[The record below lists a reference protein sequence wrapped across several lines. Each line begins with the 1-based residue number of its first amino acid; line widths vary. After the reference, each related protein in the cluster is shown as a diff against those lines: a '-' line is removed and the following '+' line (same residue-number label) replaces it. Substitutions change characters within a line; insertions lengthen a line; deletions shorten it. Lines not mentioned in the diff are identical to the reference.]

1 MMSATM
7 KTPNKTF
14 AAVLALGVIFEHSIA
29 TAAIVVP
36 GANGTDGA
44 LVVTENTTIDLSQA
58 VTGVWDSNN
67 SANQGKGTY
76 DPEKWAVVFKYS
88 SVSIRSNA
96 TVTFK
101 NHPSRAPVVWLVNG
115 NVEIGG
121 TVNLDGQNGQPAPT
135 LSEPGPG
142 GFRGASTPVPAE
154 GIRSGAGF
162 GVGGGSHGF
171 SPNGNTTTTRPG
183 SYGTAGDG
191 VGPGA
196 IYGNP
201 EIVPLIGGSGGGATS
216 YGLWAGGGGAGGGA
230 ILISASGSVALNGS
244 IRANGGNG
252 SRDDG
257 PSGSWPGEGGSGGA
271 IRIVAD
277 TLQGLGEIQ
286 CRGGIAPGLISY
298 AGLGRIRLE
307 TTATTGSIQPS
318 PDPSVETL
326 TDGSTALLWPPAG
339 SPEVR
344 IVSVGGQSA
353 PADPR
358 ASFGT
363 FGADV
368 SLPLVTNTPVMVET
382 RNIEQLSVVK
392 VRGTPRSNGNFTEV
406 DATLSSVVSEVPLVL
421 RWSANL
427 PVQAGYAAVQV
438 RVIRP

>member
-1 MMSATM
+1 M
-7 KTPNKTF
+7 KSNIGF
-14 AAVLALGVIFEHSIA
+14 LNSVLVSMTLLVGGALN
-29 TAAIVVP
+29 AAIIVP
-36 GANGTDGA
+36 GANNTDGA

-58 VTGVWDSNN
+58 VTGSWDSDN
-67 SANQGKGTY
+67 SSNAGKGTY
-76 DPEKWAVVFKYS
+76 DPQKWAVVFKYS
-88 SVSIRSNA
+88 SVSVA
-96 TVTFK
+96 AGAVVTFK

-115 NVEIGG
+115 NVEIDG

-142 GFRGASTPVPAE
+142 GFRGASTPIPAD
-154 GIRSGAGF
+154 GITSGAGF

-171 SPNGNTTTTRPG
+171 DVPNGGRTTTRPG

-201 EIVPLIGGSGGGATS
+201 AIIPLIGGSGGGAS
-216 YGLWAGGGGAGGGA
+216 GYGGGEHGGGGAGGGA

-252 SRDDG
+252 SFVN
-257 PSGSWPGEGGSGGA
+257 WPGEGGSGGA
-271 IRIVAD
+271 IRIVAH

-286 CRGGIAPGLISY
+286 CRGGIVPILFSTS

-307 TTATTGSIQPS
+307 TTATMGSIQPS
-318 PDPSVETL
+318 PDPSVVTIA
-326 TDGSTALLWPPAG
+326 DGSTALIWPPSG

-344 IVSVGGQSA
+344 VVSIGGQAA

-358 ASFGT
+358 AAFGV

-368 SLPLVTNTPVMVET
+368 SLPLVNQTSVLIET
-382 RNIEQLSVVK
+382 RNVEQASVVK
-392 VRGTPRSNGNFTEV
+392 VRGTPRSNGNFAEV
-406 DATLSSVVSEVPLVL
+406 NATLSSVVSEDPLVL
-421 RWSANL
+421 QWIANL
-427 PVQAGYAAVQV
+427 PVQSGYSAVQV